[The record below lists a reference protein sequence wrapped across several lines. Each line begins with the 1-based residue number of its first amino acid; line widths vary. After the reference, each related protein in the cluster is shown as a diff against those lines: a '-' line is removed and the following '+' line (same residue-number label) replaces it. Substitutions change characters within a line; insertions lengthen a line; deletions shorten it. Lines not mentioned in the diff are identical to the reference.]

1 MNMFVL
7 RVAAFVVGSSI
18 AGCVYASHSGAGAAS
33 SPSPIA
39 VFPGAHRTSGDPGG
53 DGADVDLH
61 LAVVSLHM
69 EAARYDTD
77 AKPAAVVDFYTK
89 ALAGSGHHVTVKSG
103 GPHTRING
111 FTWTSESDQTT
122 VTDGDDIVAV
132 KPYERGTQFAIIRF
146 AAHAAGET
154 PGH

>member
-1 MNMFVL
+1 MNMLVA
-7 RVAAFVVGSSI
+7 RTAAFVIGCSI
-18 AGCVYASHSGAGAAS
+18 AGCVYAAHSGARAVT
-33 SPSPIA
+33 SPWVA
-39 VFPGAHRTSGDPGG
+39 VFPGARQTAGDPGG

-77 AKPAAVVDFYTK
+77 AQPAAVVDFYKK
-89 ALAGSGHHVTVKSG
+89 ALARPGRHVTVKRG

-111 FTWTSESDQTT
+111 FAWSSAPDQTT

-132 KPYERGTQFAIIRF
+132 KPLDQGTQFAIIRIV
-146 AAHAAGET
+146 AKEAEGS